1 MSFQLQEWER
11 GMSSMPLGSRRL
23 AGLPGLSQGFL
34 ASPGTSLPQPLP
46 KVCVVIFDQGTE
58 AISLRRELEEPSLWA
73 VLQEPPLQHQ
83 AVQVCGDRCHYPDL
97 PHQPLPAGASLLVIP
112 VAADDLTSE
121 KSEMFYGAVS
131 MELHPSSTPTR
142 HCLARN
148 TLGWMEIKG

>member
-23 AGLPGLSQGFL
+23 AGLPGPSWGVL
-34 ASPGTSLPQPLP
+34 ASPGTSLPQSLP

-58 AISLRRELEEPSLWA
+58 AVSLWRGLEEQSLGA
-73 VLQEPPLQHQ
+73 VLMEPPLQHQ
-83 AVQVCGDRCHYPDL
+83 AAQVYGDRCRYPDL
-97 PHQPLPAGASLLVIP
+97 PHRPLPAGASPLVIP

-131 MELHPSSTPTR
+131 MELHPSSAPTCR
-142 HCLARN
+142 CLARN